1 MQHDLANGSDDVV
14 RIVIDTFNRH
24 SDGYHF
30 GLTAAGSRLDGLI
43 ENKSRDNDEWDG
55 LWHGH
60 ATIDAGG
67 WSAEF
72 AIPTKSIAFNP
83 ANSTWGFDVVRTIR
97 RKQENLRWANHVL
110 ARSHFSLPDAGEI
123 KGLSGLHQGRGLEIK
138 PSASVTS
145 RTDPSPGEKD
155 LEFRPALDVF
165 WQVRP
170 SLAATLTLDTDF
182 ADAEVDERQV
192 NLTRFPLF
200 FPEKRSFLTQ
210 DASLFTCAGLQ
221 EDPLPFFSRRIGR
234 APDGTPVDIIAG
246 AKITGRA
253 GPWTL
258 GLLDVQTDD
267 SRSAPSGNLF
277 VGRIAR
283 AGSCRHPTADGPISG
298 NTVIGWAIT

>member
-1 MQHDLANGSDDVV
+1 MLRPLALLLFAALPGFAATLAVKPTHSPPVIDGVLNDAAWADAAHDDTFRQVYPGDGADPTERTEFWVTFDRDNLYVAIRCHDSAGAAGGRATSMQPDLANGSDDVV

-97 RKQENLRWANHVL
+97 RKQENLRWANHVR

-123 KGLSGLHQGRGLEIK
+123 KGLTGLHQGRGLEIK

-182 ADAEVDERQV
+182 ADAEVDER
-192 NLTRFPLF
+192 
-200 FPEKRSFLTQ
+200 
-210 DASLFTCAGLQ
+210 
-221 EDPLPFFSRRIGR
+221 
-234 APDGTPVDIIAG
+234 
-246 AKITGRA
+246 
-253 GPWTL
+253 
-258 GLLDVQTDD
+258 
-267 SRSAPSGNLF
+267 
-277 VGRIAR
+277 
-283 AGSCRHPTADGPISG
+283 
-298 NTVIGWAIT
+298 